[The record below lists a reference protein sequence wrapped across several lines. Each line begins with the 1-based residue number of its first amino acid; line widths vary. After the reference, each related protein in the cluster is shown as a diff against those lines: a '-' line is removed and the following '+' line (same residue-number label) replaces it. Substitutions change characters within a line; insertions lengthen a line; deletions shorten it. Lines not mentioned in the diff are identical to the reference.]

1 MKEHYTMQT
10 SLEKRIAE
18 LDTSLAEKNV
28 KLESY
33 EKLEQELDN
42 VVLQAAEG
50 GFNVVL

>member
-1 MKEHYTMQT
+1 MQT
-10 SLEKRIAE
+10 SLEKRNAE
-18 LDTSLAEKNV
+18 HETLLAEKNV

-50 GFNVVL
+50 EGF